1 MHRIRVCADK
11 PLNSSSSCSRSD
23 RRIAL
28 FELGFRPFFLFAALY
43 SIWATLAWFAV
54 YVVGVQLAS
63 TDMAAPAWHAHEMIY
78 GYGTAVVAG
87 FLLTAAQNWTGLRT
101 LNSTPLGLLLVLW
114 LIPRA
119 APYVWPA
126 APAGLLAIFD
136 LAFLAMLIC
145 AVGWVVL
152 ESGNRK
158 QFVILLLL
166 ALLLLGNGAYYLDLA
181 GFVPGIAQKAVLSG
195 LYALLALVLILAGR
209 VVPFFTERGVG
220 YPVQLMNL
228 SWVDPANLVLF
239 AAFWISEL
247 IDLGNTP
254 QALLSAAL
262 FLLNAYRLWG
272 WYTHGIWKKPLV
284 WVLHVAY
291 GFLTAGFLLTLLSS
305 LAGISPY
312 LAIHAFAYGGIGMMT
327 LGMMSRVTLG
337 HTGRS
342 VQQPPSTL
350 TFAFGSL
357 VAGTLIRV
365 IAPIAAPSQYVLWVG
380 LSQAL
385 WVAAFAVFLIV
396 LGSALVQ
403 PRVDGKPG

>member
-1 MHRIRVCADK
+1 M
-11 PLNSSSSCSRSD
+11 NSSSSCSRSD

-342 VQQPPSTL
+342 VQQ
-350 TFAFGSL
+350 
-357 VAGTLIRV
+357 
-365 IAPIAAPSQYVLWVG
+365 
-380 LSQAL
+380 
-385 WVAAFAVFLIV
+385 
-396 LGSALVQ
+396 
-403 PRVDGKPG
+403 